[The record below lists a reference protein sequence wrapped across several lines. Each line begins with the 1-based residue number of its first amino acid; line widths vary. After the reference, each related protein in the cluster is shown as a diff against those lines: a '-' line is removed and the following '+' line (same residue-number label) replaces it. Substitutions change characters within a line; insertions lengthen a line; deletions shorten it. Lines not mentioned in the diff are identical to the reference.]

1 MLKSILDIKINIS
14 LLLLIINGFL
24 LILFKICILNVI
36 KNVDDS
42 LLFFINTHIFYTK
55 RYEGL
60 LDSESEE
67 NIDEDS
73 DEDSDGIYENK
84 INEMIKF
91 NCNTNKTI
99 NKYKHNSIKYKFPL
113 KNKYYIINS
122 FLFNVTGNNYKIVDK
137 YRFTKKLIILYY
149 LEKTFNTKSIKSL
162 MPEYNYIYIFYK
174 TDIVNNNEYKI
185 AIIDLN
191 NNYEI
196 LSKKYI
202 LFNNIDL

>member
-73 DEDSDGIYENK
+73 DGIYENK

-99 NKYKHNSIKYKFPL
+99 NKYK
-113 KNKYYIINS
+113 
-122 FLFNVTGNNYKIVDK
+122 
-137 YRFTKKLIILYY
+137 
-149 LEKTFNTKSIKSL
+149 
-162 MPEYNYIYIFYK
+162 
-174 TDIVNNNEYKI
+174 
-185 AIIDLN
+185 
-191 NNYEI
+191 
-196 LSKKYI
+196 
-202 LFNNIDL
+202 